1 MPRAGLGREA
11 VLDAAEEILARDGA
25 ASLTLAKI
33 ARRLGVRTPSLY
45 HHVDGLDGLRRALRL
60 RGFAGLRDALGE
72 AALGRSGD
80 DAVREL
86 AHAYRRWAA
95 EHPGLY
101 ELTLHGQ
108 SDADPEDARAAF
120 QVVRIVTGALR
131 GYGLAGDDAL
141 HAARILRAT
150 LHGFVALEAADG
162 FGLDLDP
169 TVTFERLVD
178 GLVDGMARTGSDAGA
193 HADADPGAAG

>member
-1 MPRAGLGREA
+1 MPRAGLDRDA

-25 ASLTLAKI
+25 GELTLAKV

-60 RGFAGLRDALGE
+60 RGIAGLRDALAE

-80 DAVREL
+80 DAVRAL
-86 AHAYRRWAA
+86 AHAYRRWAS

-101 ELTLHGQ
+101 ELTLRGQ
-108 SDADPEDARAAF
+108 SAADPEDARAAYE
-120 QVVRIVTGALR
+120 VVRIVTGGLR
-131 GYGLAGDDAL
+131 GYGLEGDDAL
-141 HAARILRAT
+141 HATRILRAA
-150 LHGFVALEAADG
+150 LHGFVAIEAADG

-169 TVTFERLVD
+169 SVTFERLVD
-178 GLVDGMARTGSDAGA
+178 WLAAALA
-193 HADADPGAAG
+193 HTAP